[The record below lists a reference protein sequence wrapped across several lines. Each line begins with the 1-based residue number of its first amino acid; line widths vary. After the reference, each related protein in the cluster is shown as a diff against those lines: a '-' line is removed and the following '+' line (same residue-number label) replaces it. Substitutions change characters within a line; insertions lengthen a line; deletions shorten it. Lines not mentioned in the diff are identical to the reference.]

1 MNDLEVK
8 RKKLE
13 EILEEMG
20 NVAVAFS
27 GGVDS
32 ALLLAVAARL
42 YHVKLLAVTVNS
54 VSYSESEKEDAQKL
68 AQRLGVKHRFI
79 EVDQMGIP
87 EFVANGPDRC
97 YFCKKEIFITIRAFA
112 ETEGIFNIVDGS
124 NADDGSDFRPGH
136 KALAELGVR
145 SPLAEAGLTK
155 ADIRRISRD
164 MGLFTASKPSY
175 ACLASRIQYGESMT
189 PEKLA
194 KVEAAENF
202 RAGLGFSQIR
212 VRCHGALARIEV
224 DPSQITLLTQKGT
237 RSRVLD
243 RLTELGFTYVTVD
256 LAGFRSGSMNAGL
269 KQETDL
275 QP

>member
-1 MNDLEVK
+1 M
-8 RKKLE
+8 
-13 EILEEMG
+13 
-20 NVAVAFS
+20 
-27 GGVDS
+27 
-32 ALLLAVAARL
+32 
-42 YHVKLLAVTVNS
+42 NS

-87 EFVANGPDRC
+87 KFVANGPDRC
-97 YFCKKEIFITIRAFA
+97 YFCKKEIFTTIRAFA

-175 ACLASRIQYGESMT
+175 ACLASRIQYGESIT

-202 RAGLGFSQIR
+202 LAGLGFSQIR

-269 KQETDL
+269 KQETDP